1 MANEP
6 TNDFSGA
13 FSDLLNAAGKLA
25 QQQVD
30 MVSSGVQAAVS
41 IVEPLTKTA
50 LELAGSAENTATQML
65 QNLTSAITPKK

>member
-50 LELAGSAENTATQML
+50 LELAGSAANTATQML